1 MKFGNV
7 LVNFCNWMW
16 RFMILNFLWVIGTLL
31 GLIVFGIMP
40 STVAMFYILRKWIQ
54 GNLEIPLITTFIN
67 IYKEEFIRSNKCGLP
82 FFILFLFLSFD
93 LIILYNM
100 QESYSLILYILVMTV
115 LFFVSISFMFFFPTY
130 VHFKY
135 TNKEYVKNS
144 FIIALTSP
152 MQTGL
157 IFVGFLILSYIVK
170 GRLGFAAF
178 FFISIPSYL
187 VMHVC
192 YKKFLQLQKNV

>member
-100 QESYSLILYILVMTV
+100 QEVLINTLY
-115 LFFVSISFMFFFPTY
+115 
-130 VHFKY
+130 H
-135 TNKEYVKNS
+135 
-144 FIIALTSP
+144 
-152 MQTGL
+152 
-157 IFVGFLILSYIVK
+157 
-170 GRLGFAAF
+170 
-178 FFISIPSYL
+178 
-187 VMHVC
+187 
-192 YKKFLQLQKNV
+192 